1 MKRFRKI
8 LLRVAATLACLGI
21 VALLV
26 LSLIVSSFL
35 DRDAVVG
42 WLEEERNM
50 RVDLGDI
57 KVSLLGGSIGLT
69 GLMMSPR
76 DEYADAG
83 SPVSSRPPAAG
94 SQTRII
100 IRKMSVK
107 VGLLNLLR
115 RKLVINSVFVDGLEV
130 SFLIERDGKPSL
142 DPLFEEPEI
151 VKGKPNADY
160 HAEKKHSEGEA
171 AGNSQRKDTK
181 GTIEIDGF
189 SVSGIPLATSME
201 SLKVSNAAVY
211 IKIRKNKNR
220 IHITELEAS
229 ISNLDIDPENLS
241 AHNSA
246 YLEVDAR
253 IEVMDRDRL
262 VHYARMSA
270 GTQGNI
276 EPFDSGTGLL
286 NPELVI
292 NVTLRKNSEI
302 MSLPIIDRLAS
313 TLDKLRKAGL
323 DVSALEG
330 VLVVDNDASVRLGF
344 RDSIVRSLAPW
355 NVGLNGHQLLMKS
368 GSWHN
373 TGSDE
378 HLINADLTFSRKVSD
393 SALGRANK
401 FLADLVGPDLALSV
415 AELLFSPVT
424 RKGRV
429 YVPFVSSGDF
439 NHPKVRPRVKLLDI
453 TDAIKGAAVSGSI
466 NLPGEHPPDR

>member
-1 MKRFRKI
+1 MKRFRKT
-8 LLRVAATLACLGI
+8 LLRVMATLVCLGI
-21 VALLV
+21 IALLV
-26 LSLIVSSFL
+26 LSLIVSSLL
-35 DRDAVVG
+35 DRNAVVG

-57 KVSLLGGSIGLT
+57 KVSLLGGSIDLT

-76 DEYADAG
+76 DEFADAG
-83 SPVSSRPPAAG
+83 SPTESRSPATG
-94 SQTRII
+94 SQTRVII
-100 IRKMSVK
+100 KKMSVK
-107 VGLLNLLR
+107 VGLFNLLR
-115 RKLVINSVFVDGLEV
+115 RKLVIKSVLVDGLEV
-130 SFLIERDGKPSL
+130 SFLIERDGIPSL
-142 DPLFEEPEI
+142 DPLFEKPAI
-151 VKGKPNADY
+151 VKGQLNADY
-160 HAEKKHSEGEA
+160 DAEKKKGEGEA
-171 AGNSQRKDTK
+171 TGNSQREDTK
-181 GTIEIDGF
+181 GTIQIDGF

-201 SLKVSNAAVY
+201 SLKISNGAVY

-246 YLEVDAR
+246 YLKVDAR

-292 NVTLRKNSEI
+292 NVTLKKGSEI

-313 TLDKLRKAGL
+313 TLEKLRKAGL

-330 VLVVDNDASVRLGF
+330 VLVVDNNASVRLGL
-344 RDSIVRSLAPW
+344 RDSIIRSLTSW
-355 NVGLNGHQLLMKS
+355 NVGLNGHQLLMEP

-439 NHPKVRPRVKLLDI
+439 NRPKVRPRVKLLDI
-453 TDAIKGAAVSGSI
+453 TDAIKGAAVGD
-466 NLPGEHPPDR
+466 LLKEHPPER